1 MRIHN
6 NLISLM
12 KNRGVKGKDLAV
24 TTGIPPSQISEVVN
38 GKAVFTD
45 AQLEVVCES
54 LGVTVDQI
62 YPDNQLREAL
72 AE

>member
-1 MRIHN
+1 MRVHN
-6 NLISLM
+6 NLIALM

-24 TTGIPPSQISEVVN
+24 ATGIPISSISEGVN
-38 GKAVFTD
+38 GKRVFTD
-45 AQLEVVCES
+45 AQLEAICES

>member
-24 TTGIPPSQISEVVN
+24 STGISASQISGVVN

-45 AQLEVVCES
+45 AQLEAVCEY